1 MKEKEID
8 KLRARIEYLERAN
21 SWYFFAL
28 ERLTSFGDLHKDV
41 QQFREAKYL
50 FANAEKYLRQLIGFK
65 TLAFFQVD
73 EQTNQFVLNDCHPES
88 DREKIQTV
96 TDQQI
101 ENGSFAWAL
110 KKNRPLIVEG
120 ESPNDHFIFHALAT
134 KSRVRGMFAGWLKK
148 KAHKIPVEQLNLISV
163 ILSFT
168 AYALESGMLYKI
180 VSRQN
185 LNLEEMV
192 AKRTLK
198 LETQAHELKKEIRE
212 RKKVVEE
219 LNRSNQEL
227 QDFASIASHDL
238 QEPLRKV
245 MIFGDRLKD
254 KFSNKLDE
262 TGVSYLQRMT
272 SASARMQKLID
283 ELLSFSRVST
293 KAKPFESTDL
303 NKVLD
308 EVLTDLEG
316 RITKSNAKI
325 ELGGLPTIDADPVQM
340 QQLFQ
345 NLVGNALK
353 FKREGVPPVVS
364 IGGHV
369 NGGEI
374 CEIRV
379 QDNGIG
385 LDEKYVDRI
394 FKPFERLHGRSEFE
408 GTGMGLAICQ
418 KIVKRHN
425 GSIKVK
431 SGADSGSTFI
441 IYLPSRQVKSS

>member
-1 MKEKEID
+1 MNDNEIIRL
-8 KLRARIEYLERAN
+8 KARVEYLERAN

-41 QQFREAKYL
+41 QQFRESGYL
-50 FANAEKYLRQLIGFK
+50 FANAEKYLKQLIGFH
-65 TLAFFQVD
+65 TLAFFEVD
-73 EQTNQFVLNDCHPES
+73 ERSSQFVLKDCHPES
-88 DREKIQTV
+88 DLDKIQKV
-96 TDQQI
+96 TDEQI

-120 ESPNDHFIFHALAT
+120 ETPDDHFIFHALAT
-134 KSRVRGMFAGWLKK
+134 KSRVRGMFCGWLNQ
-148 KAHKIPVEQLNLISV
+148 KANKIPVEHLNLISV

-168 AYALESGMLYKI
+168 AYAVESGTLYKI

-198 LETQAHELKKEIRE
+198 LETQAQELKKEIGE
-212 RKKVVEE
+212 RKKVAEE
-219 LNRSNQEL
+219 LNRSNQDL

-245 MIFGDRLKD
+245 IIFGDRLKE
-254 KFSNKLDE
+254 KFAGKMDE
-262 TGVSYLQRMT
+262 SALNYLERMI
-272 SASARMQKLID
+272 SASARMQNLID

-303 NKVLD
+303 NKVVD
-308 EVLTDLEG
+308 GVLTDLDS
-316 RITKSNAKI
+316 RIAKSKAKI
-325 ELGGLPTIDADPVQM
+325 ELDGLPTIDADPVQM

-353 FKREGVPPVVS
+353 FCREGVAPVVS
-364 IGGHV
+364 IGGNL
-369 NGGEI
+369 NGGGT

-385 LDEKYVDRI
+385 LDKKYVDRI

-418 KIVKRHN
+418 KIVKRHRGTIEVESTDN
-425 GSIKVK
+425 KGC
-431 SGADSGSTFI
+431 TFI
-441 IYLPSRQVKSS
+441 IHLPAKQVPA